1 MNFSNISD
9 LLIKKE
15 FIPILAKEK
24 DAEKFLTF
32 DFCFSKAHGYL
43 DKLDLYKTTS
53 IYNKLLAKYKF

>member
-24 DAEKFLTF
+24 DAEKFLAF